1 MRVKSLMVKD
11 PITVGPSA
19 SIAEAIDLMKVAGI
33 RHLPVVDKKKKLLGL
48 ATLDDLK
55 QGLIPSMVA
64 DLSLADLM
72 IKEPITAYPDDD
84 VEAAARIIYHKKI
97 GGLPVVDKK
106 NRLVGIL
113 TVIDILRSFIEMM
126 GILTDSQRLDV
137 DIGEDPDGVNRAVA
151 AITAAGGRILSIA
164 VAAHRKDRN
173 ILYFRIAPE
182 DGQDVASALAREGFN
197 VVGGSI

>member
-1 MRVKSLMVKD
+1 MRVKSLMVKE
-11 PITVGPSA
+11 PITVGPKA
-19 SIAEAIDLMKVAGI
+19 SISEAIDLMKSAGI
-33 RHLPVVDKKKKLLGL
+33 RHLPVVDGRKKLLGL

-64 DLSLADLM
+64 DLSLSDLM
-72 IKEPITAYPDDD
+72 IRDPVTAHPDDD
-84 VEAAARIIYHKKI
+84 VEAAARLIYHRKI

-106 NRLVGIL
+106 NKLVGIL

-126 GILTDSQRLDV
+126 GLLTDSQRLDV
-137 DIGEDPDGVNRAVA
+137 DIGDDPDAVNRAVA

-173 ILYFRIAPE
+173 ILYFRIVPE
-182 DGQDVASALAREGFN
+182 DGSKVTSALAREGFT
-197 VVGGSI
+197 VVGGSV